1 MRIKKFL
8 ALLSLFTIILSNNV
22 KSEDNQQL
30 RDNNRSIC
38 LTEQDCMSLNAPII
52 FSKGGLT
59 RFLQGV
65 FNRHE
70 YAQNVLPYDLS
81 HFVQCLDFA
90 QNRYQKRMHG
100 RHIMRLFT
108 HKLRAAPYITN
119 TAFLEMLDAVFPI
132 IHRYND
138 GAEQKIASSMK
149 SSINKILYDSFLAQF
164 TQFKASP
171 QTFFD
176 ALADDITVSLY
187 DTQTLLSDIGLD
199 EFKRSF
205 TRFLELGMSKV
216 VWQPQDGIKTWQSV
230 LNISD
235 KLMKMTEAN
244 MFDSDELYELQDTL
258 LERYCFFLDV
268 VTYDMLPAF
277 FEELKNCVTGKAI
290 QLLDDDELEL
300 CLETRRQRLNRLLCE
315 CEFKLQANS
324 QGFVLG

>member
-8 ALLSLFTIILSNNV
+8 ILSFFTIILSNNV

-30 RDNNRSIC
+30 PNNNQSIC

-59 RFLQGV
+59 KFLQNV

-100 RHIMRLFT
+100 HHVMRLFT
-108 HKLRAAPYITN
+108 HKLRAAPYVTN
-119 TAFLEMLDAVFPI
+119 TAFLAMLDEISPI
-132 IHRYND
+132 MSRYND
-138 GAEQKIASSMK
+138 GAEQRITSSMK
-149 SSINKILYDSFLAQF
+149 ASINKILYDSFLAQF

-187 DTQTLLSDIGLD
+187 DTQTLLSDIGID
-199 EFKRSF
+199 EFKHSF
-205 TRFLELGMSKV
+205 TRFLELGLSKV

-235 KLMKMTEAN
+235 RLIKMTEAN

-268 VTYDMLPAF
+268 VTSDMPLAF
-277 FEELKNCVTGKAI
+277 FEELKSCITNKAI

-300 CLETRRQRLNRLLCE
+300 CLETRRQRLSRLLCE
-315 CEFKLQANS
+315 CEFRLQANA
-324 QGFVLG
+324 QGFMVG